1 MLIIEFWYIS
11 SGYVDTKLV
20 GTEALSVLQSQWIAT
35 TPMKRMAN
43 VKDLVGGV
51 LYLASP
57 LSNFTTGHDLIM
69 DGGFTL
75 W

>member
-1 MLIIEFWYIS
+1 
-11 SGYVDTKLV
+11 
-20 GTEALSVLQSQWIAT
+20 
-35 TPMKRMAN
+35 MKRVAE
-43 VKDLVGGV
+43 VKDIVGGI

-57 LSNFTTGHDLIM
+57 LSNFTTGHDLVM

>member
-1 MLIIEFWYIS
+1 MTAVKELM
-11 SGYVDTKLV
+11 
-20 GTEALSVLQSQWIAT
+20 VLRNQWIER
-35 TPMKRMAN
+35 TPMKRVAE

-51 LYLASP
+51 IYLASP
-57 LSNFTTGHDLIM
+57 LSNFTTGHNLVM

>member
-1 MLIIEFWYIS
+1 MTA
-11 SGYVDTKLV
+11 TKELMPMRNK
-20 GTEALSVLQSQWIAT
+20 WIQE
-35 TPMKRMAN
+35 TPMKRVAE
-43 VKDLVGGV
+43 VKDIVGGI

-57 LSNFTTGHDLIM
+57 LSNFTTGHDLVM